1 MQKNREKLYKP
12 AKGFACPECE
22 NNMKNFFCALQ
33 LLPFLLSAG
42 PGQFP
47 PGEKKE
53 VFPSNETETLEYDG
67 VKLTPINEQ
76 QTYSL
81 KGIQYL
87 DPDDYRL
94 EITGLVNKTIVLTY
108 DDILA
113 YPSVSK
119 AVTLNYGEGWGYD
132 AKWTGVKLETMFNE
146 AGLQERAKT
155 VIFYSKEGYST
166 ALELDYLLGNNIIAA
181 YKIND
186 ITLPPDKGFPLQL
199 VAEGKYGYK
208 WAKWIVKIEV
218 TDEDYQGYWESKGY
232 SNNADVS

>member
-1 MQKNREKLYKP
+1 
-12 AKGFACPECE
+12 
-22 NNMKNFFCALQ
+22 MKNFCFALQ
-33 LLPFLLSAG
+33 LLPVLLSAG
-42 PGQFP
+42 TSQIAPKV
-47 PGEKKE
+47 EKE
-53 VFPSNETETLEYDG
+53 VSPSNETETLEYDG
-67 VKLTPINEQ
+67 VKLTPIDEQ
-76 QTYSL
+76 QSYSI
-81 KGIQYL
+81 KGTQHL

-119 AVTLNYGEGWGYD
+119 AVTLICGEGWRYD
-132 AKWTGVKLETMFNE
+132 AKWTGVKMETLLNE
-146 AGLQERAKT
+146 AGLQETAKT
-155 VIFYSKEGYST
+155 VIFYSEDGYST
-166 ALELDYLLGNNIIAA
+166 ALELDYLLDNNIIAA

-186 ITLPPDKGFPLQL
+186 ITLPPEKGFPLQL